1 MTAQTAS
8 TQISIHPITT
18 LEGFARCVEL
28 QGAVWGYDIAD
39 LVPRKL
45 FLLAERIGGQVIG
58 GFVGPESIDSPSP
71 SPAHMVGFAMA
82 LPAYRDGVAYL
93 HSHMLAVLPEY
104 RNLGLGQRLK
114 LAQRDDALVRGITRM
129 EWTFDP
135 LEIRNAHLN
144 ITRFGAICRRYEPNF
159 YGPSSSPLQGG
170 LPTDRLYAEW
180 WMHSPHTEA
189 VLAGQ
194 REAFEVLERIVVPA
208 EVLTWKANP
217 TMRSQ
222 AEQLQSA
229 NRSAFQSAFARGL
242 CVRGFEVDPQGNGTY
257 LLSTPPSHD

>member
-1 MTAQTAS
+1 MSEFAVSA
-8 TQISIHPITT
+8 QISIRPITA

-28 QGAVWGYDIAD
+28 QGAVWGYDVAD

-58 GFVGPESIDSPSP
+58 GFVGGESA
-71 SPAHMVGFAMA
+71 AHMAGFAMA

-93 HSHMLAVLPEY
+93 HSHMLAVLPGY

-114 LAQRDDALVRGITRM
+114 LAQREDALARGITRM

-180 WMHSPHTEA
+180 WMRSPHAEA
-189 VLAGQ
+189 VLRGQ
-194 REAFEVLERIVVPA
+194 REAFEVIERIIVPA

-217 TMRSQ
+217 TMRAH

-229 NRSAFQSAFARGL
+229 NRSAFQSAFERGL
-242 CVRGFEVDPQGNGTY
+242 CVRGFELDQQRNGTY
-257 LLSTPPSHD
+257 LLSTTPHHK